1 MTEARELNLEKVHQW
16 RDAANEAGVC
26 SYGGERVYEQD
37 AGFAEKPGHI
47 YSEAGRKEYK
57 ISGCC
62 EFHFD
67 KLFAEEDDP
76 DDTIDELEIDSYDVN
91 DDGPPYKHLAEC
103 CADCGE
109 EGELTGHMGCQ
120 YPRNHD

>member
-67 KLFAEEDDP
+67 K
-76 DDTIDELEIDSYDVN
+76 
-91 DDGPPYKHLAEC
+91 HLAEC